1 MLLDYG
7 WPGNIRELEN
17 EIQRAC
23 ALAEGDI
30 IPDDLSAKIKKAAPK
45 GPTPMSFGGNLKD
58 QVAQFESAVIQ
69 ESLGEAGG
77 KVAAAAEKL
86 GLTRAGLY
94 KKINKYKIDVNK

>member
-1 MLLDYG
+1 M
-7 WPGNIRELEN
+7 RS
-17 EIQRAC
+17 AKAK
-23 ALAEGDI
+23 ALSVKGFKGSI
-30 IPDDLSAKIKKAAPK
+30 FFDLSAKIKKAAPK
-45 GPTPMSFGGNLKD
+45 SQAPLSFGGNLKD

-69 ESLGEAGG
+69 ESLGEHAG